1 MPSDRPGL
9 HTKGPGGNQSTQEA
23 LAFLLP
29 ALDNSS
35 SDLLTSRKEIAPEVF
50 LDEKEITC
58 FCQTPL
64 LQTLDFTLTT
74 SKYFHFLF
82 SIILEIKNCS
92 ILTNPSVY

>member
-82 SIILEIKNCS
+82 
-92 ILTNPSVY
+92 